1 MMNQPIV
8 PANIGS
14 ASSLQA
20 GDILYFMRVLLFITL
35 LCMGYSLSR
44 PTPAKGKEQDML
56 LPATAG
62 AGSEDKEWAGLPSWQ
77 KKASEKAVISYAAAQ
92 EKKWQ
97 RWNEAMFERS
107 S

>member
-8 PANIGS
+8 PANT
-14 ASSLQA
+14 
-20 GDILYFMRVLLFITL
+20 GDILYFMRVLLFIAL
-35 LCMGYSLSR
+35 LGMGYDLSR
-44 PTPAKGKEQDML
+44 PTPAKGKEHDLL
-56 LPATAG
+56 LPATTG
-62 AGSEDKEWAGLPSWQ
+62 AVSGDKDWAGLPQWQ

-92 EKKWQ
+92 EKKWR

>member
-1 MMNQPIV
+1 MNQTIG
-8 PANIGS
+8 PANT
-14 ASSLQA
+14 
-20 GDILYFMRVLLFITL
+20 GDILYFMRVTLFITL

-44 PTPAKGKEQDML
+44 PTSAKGKEQDLL

-62 AGSEDKEWAGLPSWQ
+62 ARSEDTEWPDLPPWQ
-77 KKASEKAVISYAAAQ
+77 RKASEKAIERYAATQ
-92 EKKWQ
+92 DKKWR